1 MGIRFIFGRAGTGKS
16 RFCLEQIKK
25 KIENYDNQHKLVLI
39 VPEQYTFDTE
49 KKFLDIVTEKGL
61 LRGEVLSFKRM
72 AHRVSEE
79 CGGRTE
85 LRISD
90 SGRNMLIY
98 KLLKDKSEELQY
110 FNRMAKKQGFSSIV
124 SKVITEFKKYNIS
137 GEILSSKEDEINDE
151 ELKKKISD
159 LKLIFNS
166 FNEILHKRFI
176 DSDDEL
182 TFLAKRLKD
191 CNIYDDAEIWIDEF
205 TTFTPQQLEVIKV
218 LAKKAKVVNI
228 TLCSDSLSGG
238 SDIDYTDIFDAIK
251 NTENSILRIMKEGNI
266 SYLEPIDLNKGQS
279 YRFLNNEDLQHL
291 ERHFFTYPFKE
302 YKGKANNVRIYKANN
317 SYDEVEVV
325 AKDILR
331 MVRDNGYRFK
341 DIAVVCRNIDEY
353 EKISTVIFNEYNIP
367 FFIDKKREIL
377 NNPLVVVIISS
388 LEILASNWSYE
399 SVFKYLKSG
408 LVNVERDYIDILE
421 NYILANGIK
430 GYKWT
435 KDLYDKENISEEEN
449 TIIEIMEEIRSP
461 LMKLHNRIKGKNKV
475 RDFAT
480 NLYEFLNE
488 LNVFKTLEVWLEEFN
503 SLGLQDK
510 IKEYIQ
516 VPEMVIEILDQ
527 VVEVLGDEV
536 LDIKEFT
543 KILISGFEEREIGV
557 IPMSLDQVNIGDIS
571 RVKGREVKAL
581 YLIGVNDGVLPAAN
595 KEEGIISDR
604 ERELLR
610 NIGIRLASDTKIRA
624 FEEQFIVYTALTI
637 PSEYLMVTFP
647 MADFEGKSLR
657 PSIIIPRLKK
667 FYQM

>member
-25 KIENYDNQHKLVLI
+25 KIENYDSQNKLVLI

-49 KKFLDIVTEKGL
+49 KKFLDVVTEKGL

-98 KLLKDKSEELQY
+98 KLLKDKGEELQY

-151 ELKKKISD
+151 ELKKKMSD

-166 FNEILHKRFI
+166 FNDILHKRFI

-279 YRFLNNEDLQHL
+279 YRFLNSEDLQHL

-435 KDLYDKENISEEEN
+435 KDLYDKEKISEEESTNYGRN
-449 TIIEIMEEIRSP
+449 TIS
-461 LMKLHNRIKGKNKV
+461 
-475 RDFAT
+475 F
-480 NLYEFLNE
+480 NE
-488 LNVFKTLEVWLEEFN
+488 
-503 SLGLQDK
+503 
-510 IKEYIQ
+510 
-516 VPEMVIEILDQ
+516 
-527 VVEVLGDEV
+527 
-536 LDIKEFT
+536 
-543 KILISGFEEREIGV
+543 
-557 IPMSLDQVNIGDIS
+557 
-571 RVKGREVKAL
+571 
-581 YLIGVNDGVLPAAN
+581 
-595 KEEGIISDR
+595 
-604 ERELLR
+604 
-610 NIGIRLASDTKIRA
+610 
-624 FEEQFIVYTALTI
+624 
-637 PSEYLMVTFP
+637 VT
-647 MADFEGKSLR
+647 
-657 PSIIIPRLKK
+657 
-667 FYQM
+667 